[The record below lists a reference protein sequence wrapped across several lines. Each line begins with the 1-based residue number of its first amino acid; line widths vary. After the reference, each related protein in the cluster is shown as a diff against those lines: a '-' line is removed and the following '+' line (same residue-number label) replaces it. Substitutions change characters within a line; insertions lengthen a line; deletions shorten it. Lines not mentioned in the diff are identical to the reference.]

1 MDWSAKLDQTYDED
15 AKTRLSGILNEM
27 DRYYEKRDSI
37 APSSVIITK
46 SHEFDGTLMNVCNK
60 RIVLTSSRDSE
71 EVFDSGLNLGW
82 FMYPK
87 EESRETFDKY
97 YALWNG
103 WKSCW
108 ESAAEN
114 DLNSVLFDLDYSQL
128 TTEGSFRAV
137 VMQMT
142 YEIAQL
148 LNLQEGDVI
157 PLETRFGEPAVVPV
171 MGKPKFTAQLGR
183 IGNRLGARIA
193 DVTGDKAQP

>member
-1 MDWSAKLDQTYDED
+1 
-15 AKTRLSGILNEM
+15 
-27 DRYYEKRDSI
+27 
-37 APSSVIITK
+37 
-46 SHEFDGTLMNVCNK
+46 MNVCNK

-82 FMYPK
+82 FTYPK

-148 LNLQEGDVI
+148 LNLQGVDMGGVWRRCCSRDFQRELN
-157 PLETRFGEPAVVPV
+157 PSLTREALREPGPGGGQAVRLLQDCVLVEPTDSEQALGVAAACRQAELAPVPSPP
-171 MGKPKFTAQLGR
+171 G
-183 IGNRLGARIA
+183 
-193 DVTGDKAQP
+193 